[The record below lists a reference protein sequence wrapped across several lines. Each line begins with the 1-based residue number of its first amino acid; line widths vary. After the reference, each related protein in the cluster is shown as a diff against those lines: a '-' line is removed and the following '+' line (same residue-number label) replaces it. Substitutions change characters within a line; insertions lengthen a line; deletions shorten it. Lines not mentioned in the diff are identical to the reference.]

1 MSETDLTAASG
12 KALASIMEVLAN
24 AAVAEIC
31 KLVDDD
37 YAVVSL
43 QMSQCQ
49 RENKALKR
57 KLHLLELKM
66 ARGNAERRLRDSA
79 ANSGGNGRTRVHIGG
94 GDRFRETA
102 APTGGVFDQQV
113 DVGSWSGK
121 DAATGCTINQAI
133 HSDDMLPK
141 SPDVGL
147 EEHKELLVKE
157 ENVEANK
164 VEEPEEDVPLIGDDG
179 VLEIVHRGAS
189 GQSARPGQQDN
200 HPQTSRARPPSGS
213 SRGVEIGVGRDVM
226 LVKVE
231 DMEPT
236 AATHNQPA
244 LSIQE
249 GLVESSTD
257 DYRGGLLIEDPSQA
271 TLSDLQESGG
281 GFTEVSYG
289 QSSLWTNGEVNYC
302 DEDRLAGPSSHCASL
317 SFLSDPPMESE
328 EGSSARGLAH
338 DSSVDLEASFE
349 RQHCIVID
357 LSEDSSPSQ
366 VSGHTEQEGLT
377 VQGAHSYE
385 DPGGSQGQGRHRS
398 VGPRKQSTPSIS
410 EETIRITTVQ
420 HGLAEENTPT
430 TSNTPPPPPPKIS
443 NSSSSSSTLSS
454 DYSLFE
460 LETFFTRWA
469 PDPDPG
475 PAAGGAS
482 CTDDADTE
490 CDPDEVTIVE
500 TEPST
505 TRQRM
510 SLSSAAHIQPSLTQG
525 ASVSAT
531 LSMQVPSSQRSWTK
545 AGAMR
550 RMQELQRMPRGHAGA
565 KRTLSLS
572 AVSAK
577 SGSHNSDT
585 SNILGISSASRTM
598 SSTIASQ
605 PSSSSVLA
613 GIEATV
619 AAQQRAHFLVQKS
632 REASIMHSEGRRRSF
647 ICRICGK
654 AFTGQ
659 SNLEAHERV
668 HTGEKPYRCDT
679 CGKHFSEAGNL
690 KKHQRVHTGE
700 KPFRCNRCGKTFA
713 WICNLRTHQQSA
725 TGCNPQIGRGGGM
738 G

>member
-281 GFTEVSYG
+281 GFTE
-289 QSSLWTNGEVNYC
+289 
-302 DEDRLAGPSSHCASL
+302 
-317 SFLSDPPMESE
+317 
-328 EGSSARGLAH
+328 
-338 DSSVDLEASFE
+338 
-349 RQHCIVID
+349 
-357 LSEDSSPSQ
+357 
-366 VSGHTEQEGLT
+366 
-377 VQGAHSYE
+377 
-385 DPGGSQGQGRHRS
+385 
-398 VGPRKQSTPSIS
+398 STPSIS

-510 SLSSAAHIQPSLTQG
+510 SLSSAAHIQPSLTQAG